1 MLQNRVDGDL
11 AVVFVQGALWMSC
24 AAGLCCTEGR
34 VTLTN
39 QTRLLL
45 SLLLL
50 DLICSILTNTD
61 HVHMHHHHHQI
72 QWRTCRGHVGSY
84 RHQCY
89 QEILVYVMYNIYC
102 LYNRLCK
109 HSFHF
114 KLNQMFFFIVI
125 IFLYY
130 LLFYWIFILRY
141 AYAWMLIIIFYIIF
155 VVILFYMAV
164 CIIYYACILL
174 IVI

>member
-1 MLQNRVDGDL
+1 METVQYHSKIIPSSRLRGNPVYTLRKAVDIWTHAIFLILLLCRRADTQMCDVSCRALKSPGSASEGGDGDL
-11 AVVFVQGALWMSC
+11 ALVFVQGALWMSC

-72 QWRTCRGHVGSY
+72 QWRTCRGRVGSY

-89 QEILVYVMYNIYC
+89 QENSTDTCLCNI
-102 LYNRLCK
+102 
-109 HSFHF
+109 
-114 KLNQMFFFIVI
+114 
-125 IFLYY
+125 
-130 LLFYWIFILRY
+130 
-141 AYAWMLIIIFYIIF
+141 
-155 VVILFYMAV
+155 
-164 CIIYYACILL
+164 
-174 IVI
+174 